1 MNQFE
6 SGSYQWNEDQV
17 VEAIV
22 AYLGNVEAI
31 RGVKWVSQGF
41 AAMFQ
46 GLIRISFVNGEVIR
60 LGVGYVEDEEE
71 QEAFDNSFPP

>member
-1 MNQFE
+1 MNQWE

-22 AYLGNVEAI
+22 AYLGNLEGI
-31 RGVKWVSQGF
+31 RGVEWVSQGS

-46 GLIRISFVNGEVIR
+46 ALVKISFVNGEVIR

-71 QEAFDNSFPP
+71 QEAFDGGFPP